1 MKIRQAISSD
11 SLLLS
16 SLCMDV
22 QRLHAE
28 NHPDIF
34 KMPQSDDFAVTFFDE
49 MIVDITIRIFIAEEN
64 GRAIGYIFCKLFE
77 RPEGPFTYTN
87 RFLQIEHIAVHP
99 NAQRRGVGTALMNQ
113 ADKLARE
120 LGVSKIQLDSWD
132 FNTKAHTF
140 FEGLGFKKFDYRFWR
155 GL

>member
-1 MKIRQAISSD
+1 MHIRQAVPAD
-11 SLLLS
+11 SLVLS
-16 SLCMDV
+16 SLCRDV

-28 NHPDIF
+28 HHPDIF

-77 RPEGPFTYTN
+77 RPESPFTYTN

-155 GL
+155 NL